1 MARAN
6 SYLLD
11 DQIKD
16 LKDKLLADKER
27 ILNKNSEKDH
37 YSLDKNEL
45 SDPVDEACI
54 NSQTSTEIRF
64 RNRENFYLKKIN
76 KTLKKMESGDY
87 GLCDE
92 CDIEIGY
99 ERLVARPTA
108 ELCISCKEES
118 EHVENNN
125 AFMRRSKS
133 LGKTIAEIGK
143 R

>member
-6 SYLLD
+6 SYLSD
-11 DQIKD
+11 DQIKT
-16 LKDKLLADKER
+16 LKDKLLGDKER

-37 YSLDKNEL
+37 YCMDKNEL
-45 SDPVDEACI
+45 ADPVDEASI
-54 NSQTSTEIRF
+54 NAQTSQEIRF

-76 KTLKKMESGDY
+76 KTLNKMDSGEY

-92 CDIEIGY
+92 CDVEIGF

-108 ELCISCKEES
+108 ELCITCKEES

-133 LGKTIAEIGK
+133 LGKTIAEL
-143 R
+143 

>member
-6 SYLLD
+6 SYLSD
-11 DQIKD
+11 DQIKA

-27 ILNKNSEKDH
+27 ILNKNAEKDQ
-37 YSLDKNEL
+37 YCMDKSEL
-45 SDPVDEACI
+45 ADPVDEASI
-54 NSQTSTEIRF
+54 NAQTSQEIRF

-76 KTLKKMESGDY
+76 KTLNKMESGDY

-92 CDIEIGY
+92 CDIEIGF
-99 ERLVARPTA
+99 ERLMARPTA
-108 ELCISCKEES
+108 ELCIACKEES